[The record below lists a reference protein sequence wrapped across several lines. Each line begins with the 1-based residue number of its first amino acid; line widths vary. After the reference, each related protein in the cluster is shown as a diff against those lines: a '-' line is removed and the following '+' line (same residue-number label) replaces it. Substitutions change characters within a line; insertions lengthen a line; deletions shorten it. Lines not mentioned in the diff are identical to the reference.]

1 MTLTL
6 PIYKGRK
13 VVKTYTADSLCVSFG
28 TVEDIIGAL
37 HLDSVR
43 TEKEIGFAVLGAL
56 GQLKP
61 LLRDIFDGLT
71 DAEIRCT
78 HIDDLVR
85 IFTDMFLYAADTLKS
100 ISDTVKKTTQET

>member
-78 HIDDLVR
+78 HISDLVALFR
-85 IFTDMFLYAADTLKS
+85 TLYLYAVETLS
-100 ISDTVKKTTQET
+100 GVTDKTEKNV

>member
-13 VVKTYTADSLCVSFG
+13 VVKTYKAETICISFG

-37 HLDSVR
+37 HLDGGIK
-43 TEKEIGFAVLGAL
+43 TEKEIGFAVFAAV

-71 DAEIRCT
+71 DEEIRCT
-78 HIDDLVR
+78 HISDLVVLFR
-85 IFTDMFLYAADTLKS
+85 TLYLYAVETLS
-100 ISDTVKKTTQET
+100 GVTDKTEKNV

>member
-13 VVKTYTADSLCVSFG
+13 VVKTYKADSLCVSFG

-85 IFTDMFLYAADTLKS
+85 LFGDLYQYAVSSLGAVTDGSAKNA
-100 ISDTVKKTTQET
+100 